1 MNPLFVSILGSFIRW
16 ALTLGAGWL
25 VEHQVWAQDEAGGY
39 VSGLTLALITLL
51 WAVWTR
57 YKSRVKFLT
66 ALEAPAGAT
75 EAHVIEK
82 IADGKGAA
90 VI

>member
-1 MNPLFVSILGSFIRW
+1 MNPLFVSILGSLFRW
-16 ALTLGAGWL
+16 ALTLLAGWL

-39 VSGLTLALITLL
+39 VAGLTLALVTLC

-57 YKSRVKFLT
+57 YKSRIKFLT
-66 ALEAPAGAT
+66 ALESPAGAT

-82 IADGKGAA
+82 IAEGKGASA
-90 VI
+90 L

>member
-39 VSGLTLALITLL
+39 VTGLTLALVTLL

-57 YKSRVKFLT
+57 YKSRIKLLT
-66 ALEAPAGAT
+66 ALESHPMSEDALHA
-75 EAHVIEK
+75 K
-82 IADGKGAA
+82 IADGKGAS
-90 VI
+90 VL